1 MKDERSVPMTPVI
14 PVLIS
19 MNSFSQTDPTGR
31 EPADP
36 IRLLVPGELTI
47 ESGVYTLRYEES
59 QTDED
64 TKAVITQHITLTMV
78 PGRVTMTREG
88 MFSTTMIFVRG
99 QRFEGAYHTPYG
111 DLEMAVY
118 ATRADCEL
126 SPTAG
131 NVNLQY
137 TLDMQGA
144 FAAMNTLEIT
154 WAARLPKQS

>member
-1 MKDERSVPMTPVI
+1 MTPVI
-14 PVLIS
+14 PVLLS
-19 MNSFSQTDPTGR
+19 LSTLSQTDPTGR
-31 EPADP
+31 EAADP
-36 IRLLVPGELTI
+36 IRMLVPGDLTI
-47 ESGVYTLRYEES
+47 EDGVYTIRYQES
-59 QTDED
+59 QPNEETG
-64 TKAVITQHITLTMV
+64 TVATQQIVLTLA
-78 PGRVTMTREG
+78 PGRVTMSREG
-88 MFSTTMIFVRG
+88 VFSTTMVFVRG
-99 QRFEGAYHTPYG
+99 QRFEGAYRTPYG

-131 NVNLQY
+131 SVHLQY